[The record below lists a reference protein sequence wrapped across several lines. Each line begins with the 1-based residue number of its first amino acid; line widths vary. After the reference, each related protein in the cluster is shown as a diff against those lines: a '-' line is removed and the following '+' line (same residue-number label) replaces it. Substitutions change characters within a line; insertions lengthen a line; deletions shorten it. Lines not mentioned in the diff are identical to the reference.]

1 MYLRGH
7 YKNSMTKI
15 EGDGLAQDLII
26 NAQCMRVRSIT
37 SVKMHQDGFFLYI
50 SLNVL
55 KIKCQQ
61 MYLETS

>member
-1 MYLRGH
+1 
-7 YKNSMTKI
+7 MTKI